1 MKIALKKKSFIKI
14 CLVFVLFLS
23 LVLLTACGETAYFTI
38 SALPSDAQ
46 LGSIDGVQDESLS
59 EGTRITLTAREK
71 NAETNPFL
79 CWVHNDGTIV
89 STNTNLDLTYNE
101 STQGNYTAIFA
112 EQSPSQMMYASI
124 TQISATLP
132 SDVASLDVVLLSAT
146 VEDGSNIYSTKL
158 SGNLENGILE
168 TDKTS
173 VVCFRDETG
182 SNSFTFQLQISI
194 NYTDGS
200 HSTQSYTL
208 NFNTTLTRTLFGSN
222 STYSISQNDTNLG
235 TTISI
240 TFEKLSV
247 DLIQS
252 INID

>member
-1 MKIALKKKSFIKI
+1 MRIVLKKKNIIKI
-14 CLVFVLFLS
+14 CLIFVLL
-23 LVLLTACGETAYFTI
+23 LALALLTACGETAYFTI
-38 SALPSDAQ
+38 SALPSDAY
-46 LGSIDGVQDESLS
+46 LGSIDGVQNESLA
-59 EGTRITLTAREK
+59 EGTKITLTAKEK

-89 STNTNLDLTYNE
+89 STNPSFNLSYNE
-101 STQGNYTAIFA
+101 TTQGNYTAIFA
-112 EQSPSQMMYASI
+112 EQTASQMMYASI

-132 SDVASLDVVLLSAT
+132 NDVASLDIVLLSAII
-146 VEDGSNIYSTKL
+146 EDGSNIYTTKL
-158 SGNLENGILE
+158 SGNLSNGIFE

-200 HSTQSYTL
+200 HSTQSYPL

-222 STYSISQNDTNLG
+222 STYTISQNDTNLG
-235 TTISI
+235 AEIYI
-240 TFEKLSV
+240 TFEKLSKT
-247 DLIQS
+247 LIQGL
-252 INID
+252 NIE